1 MAADQDTQYTA
12 VAAGSDVGG
21 ARDDAEKP
29 MRADARRNRQR
40 LVDAAREVFTEQGAS
55 ASMEAIAKRAGVG
68 VGTLYRH
75 FPNRFDIVEAVYQ
88 DDVDE
93 LEDAAYR
100 AVAELEPWLA
110 VEAFFEAFMSYA
122 RRKSAMMSEL
132 HQAFEKHPE
141 FKSKMRERIDGS
153 FALVMDRAKAAGVL
167 RTDIEGSDVTQLVG
181 PICTNAGI
189 SPAQSRRLVGMILD
203 GLRASAVP
211 EPTVAPLA
219 PTSA

>member
-1 MAADQDTQYTA
+1 MATNQDTLHTA
-12 VAAGSDVGG
+12 VAAGSDEAA

-75 FPNRFDIVEAVYQ
+75 FPTRFDIVEAVYQ

-93 LEDAAYR
+93 LEDAARR
-100 AVAELEPWLA
+100 AVAELDPWLA

-141 FKSKMRERIDGS
+141 FRSKMRERIDGS
-153 FALVMDRAKAAGVL
+153 FALVIDRGKAAGVV
-167 RTDIEGSDVTQLVG
+167 RPDVEGSDVTELVG
-181 PICTNAGI
+181 PICRNEAI
-189 SPAQSRRLVGMILD
+189 SPGQRQRLVGMILD

-211 EPTVAPLA
+211 TGIGPA
-219 PTSA
+219 SA

>member
-1 MAADQDTQYTA
+1 
-12 VAAGSDVGG
+12 
-21 ARDDAEKP
+21 
-29 MRADARRNRQR
+29 MRADARRNSQR
-40 LVDAAREVFTEQGAS
+40 LVDAARAVFTEQGAS

-93 LEDAAYR
+93 LEDAAHR

-132 HQAFEKHPE
+132 QQAFEKHPE
-141 FKSKMRERIDGS
+141 FRSKMRERIDGS
-153 FALVMDRAKAAGVL
+153 FALVVDRGKAAGVV
-167 RTDIEGSDVTQLVG
+167 RTDVEGSDVTQLVG
-181 PICTNAGI
+181 PICTNAAI
-189 SPAQSRRLVGMILD
+189 SPGQSRRLVGMILD
-203 GLRASAVP
+203 GLRAPAVP
-211 EPTVAPLA
+211 AAVRS
-219 PTSA
+219 TSA

>member
-1 MAADQDTQYTA
+1 MATNQDTLHTA
-12 VAAGSDVGG
+12 VAAGSDEAA

-75 FPNRFDIVEAVYQ
+75 FPTRFDIVEAVYR

-93 LEDAAYR
+93 LEDAARR
-100 AVAELEPWLA
+100 AVAELDPWLA

-141 FKSKMRERIDGS
+141 FRSKMRERIDGS
-153 FALVMDRAKAAGVL
+153 FALVIDRGKAAGVV
-167 RTDIEGSDVTQLVG
+167 RPDVEGSDVTELVG
-181 PICTNAGI
+181 PICRNEAI
-189 SPAQSRRLVGMILD
+189 SPGQRQRLVGMILD
-203 GLRASAVP
+203 GLRASAVRTGIGP
-211 EPTVAPLA
+211 A
-219 PTSA
+219 SA